1 MALSQAPSRKVGAT
15 GALSR
20 RKKFMFAVA
29 AMSIAAIGALLMLLV
44 ADLVLHHRA
53 ERSAGLNR
61 YGYRGPVAGRKQP
74 GELRVAMLGGSTV
87 FGYGVPWSES
97 VPVLLEPQL
106 EQRLG
111 RKVSVVNLGFNNE
124 GAFAFAP
131 NLEDFAYLD
140 PDVIVLYE
148 GYNDLPGDENVNRS
162 VYRRD
167 SAVYRLTGYFPI
179 LPLYLDE
186 KAKMLR
192 YGGDLNVAYQAERDK
207 LRGQNTVVF
216 TPNLAQR
223 TSAGTLE
230 AIAAMTRAIDGRLE
244 NTATA
249 APVVSRESALGCEFP
264 YVTFCDSVAAAVRF
278 GLARGSAIVVGIQP
292 HLPGGR
298 SVELHRR
305 QRQML
310 TGMLARHFGAER
322 RVVIADFFELIDLE
336 NPEITFDAMHLKPEG
351 NRIVAAALVEPIV
364 KAVAAAGLHR

>member
-1 MALSQAPSRKVGAT
+1 VALNTPSRKVRAT
-15 GALSR
+15 GAPLSR
-20 RKKFMFAVA
+20 RKKIVFALVT
-29 AMSIAAIGALLMLLV
+29 MSLVVIGGLLLLLL
-44 ADLVLHHRA
+44 ADLVLHYRA

-61 YGYRGPVAGRKQP
+61 HGYRGPVAGRKQS

-97 VPVLLEPQL
+97 VPVQLEPLLQ
-106 EQRLG
+106 QRLG
-111 RKVSVVNLGFNNE
+111 RRVTVVNLGFNNE

-148 GYNDLPGDENVNRS
+148 GYNDLPGDENVNHA
-162 VYRRD
+162 VYRRE
-167 SAVYRLTGYFPI
+167 SAVYRMTGYFPI

-192 YGGDLNVAYQAERDK
+192 YGGDLNAAYQAERDK
-207 LRGQNTVVF
+207 LRGQATVVF
-216 TPNLAQR
+216 TPTLAQR

-230 AIAAMTRAIDGRLE
+230 AIAAMTRALDGRLE
-244 NTATA
+244 KTATA
-249 APVVSRESALGCEFP
+249 APTIARESALGCEFP

-278 GLARGSAIVVGIQP
+278 GLARDQAIVVGIQP

-310 TGMLARHFGAER
+310 TGMLARHFGADP
-322 RVVIADFFELIDLE
+322 RVVIADLFDLIDLE

-351 NRIVAAALVEPIV
+351 NRIVAAALVEPIL
-364 KAVAAAGLHR
+364 KAVTAGRAHP